1 MTTVQGQRGETQSPE
16 RGERR
21 QAPQHRRPGHA
32 QQDGRGAASGVGRD
46 ASQARAQPVTR
57 RIPGMPGG
65 HVEHGDV
72 YEGGDDGDRHEGR
85 GRHEQ
90 DGAGGAQPER
100 ARHPQPEDA
109 RQSGGGQRQR
119 APEPCAER
127 PEERRATW
135 VSPSSRH
142 SRRAVCR
149 AIPAAYEVMTGS
161 EASSQQ
167 RFNTARYAGNS
178 SQRRARV
185 VGRGW
190 VYGGCSGEGVRD
202 RVGVGGRDGDGDGGV
217 LGEGDGEGERE
228 GEGMGVSVG
237 PAARPRPA
245 FTAPHRPAPPP
256 SPGPPRACPAAGV
269 RSGRPGCGRGR
280 CGRRGG
286 RVPRR
291 GRGRW

>member
-1 MTTVQGQRGETQSPE
+1 MRRRLARSQSRGESPGC
-16 RGERR
+16 RAATSNTVTCTRAVTTATGTRAAVATSR
-21 QAPQHRRPGHA
+21 TGPGAPSQNEPATHSPRTLASPA
-32 QQDGRGAASGVGRD
+32 AASG
-46 ASQARAQPVTR
+46 SEPLS
-57 RIPGMPGG
+57 
-65 HVEHGDV
+65 
-72 YEGGDDGDRHEGR
+72 
-85 GRHEQ
+85 
-90 DGAGGAQPER
+90 R
-100 ARHPQPEDA
+100 ARNA
-109 RQSGGGQRQR
+109 RRN
-119 APEPCAER
+119 AA
-127 PEERRATW
+127 ATW